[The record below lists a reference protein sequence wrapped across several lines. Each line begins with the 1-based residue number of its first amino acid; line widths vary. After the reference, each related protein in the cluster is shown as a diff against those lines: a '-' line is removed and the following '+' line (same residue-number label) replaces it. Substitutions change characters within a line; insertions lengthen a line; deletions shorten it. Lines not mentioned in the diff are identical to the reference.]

1 MGPGG
6 LSGTFFGLLSA
17 VEKDEGFLV
26 PAVSPAFLRSDGL
39 RGKEVGLSSVDCFGN
54 LASTPL
60 KGGLEGT
67 LGWLAGAFRPS
78 VSFFSPGGLLLG
90 AGGTVGLS
98 RIPA

>member
-26 PAVSPAFLRSDGL
+26 PAASPAFLMSDGL
-39 RGKEVGLSSVDCFGN
+39 RGKEVGLSSIDCFGN
-54 LASTPL
+54 LASIPL

-67 LGWLAGAFRPS
+67 LGWLAGAFRP
-78 VSFFSPGGLLLG
+78 GGLLLG
-90 AGGTVGLS
+90 VGGTVGLS